1 MNRHENLAK
10 TVKNLMLKEP
20 FYGIF
25 ALSLNKEFNKDK
37 VPTAGV
43 AKMGINYK
51 LCINPEFWDG
61 LEPNVKEG
69 ILKHELMHIAFFHLY
84 LHDGYSDKELFNVA
98 TDMEINQYIDR
109 EDLPQEGIFIE
120 NYAELNLELKAGS
133 DYYYKALQKAQEE
146 YQKKGSCGCPG
157 ADELFEQM
165 DNGGQ
170 LPCEHPTWKE
180 FEGLSDADK
189 QLLKRQ
195 TVHLLKETESASKTR
210 GNIPGK
216 IAELLELLQDIPPKF
231 DWRQYLRRF
240 TGGSIIPYT
249 KKLRRKYNKRYEDN
263 PGLKIKYHKH
273 LLVAIDTS
281 GSVNKE
287 ELEEFVN
294 ELVHIHKTGGKI
306 TVAQTDAAISSIEEF
321 NPRKKEFTIHG
332 RGGTDF
338 QPIIDYYR
346 ENLKKYT
353 ALIFFTDGEAPAP
366 IDVKGKVLWV
376 VSSVSTHFDH
386 LPGQVVKLEEKETN
400 N

>member
-1 MNRHENLAK
+1 
-10 TVKNLMLKEP
+10 
-20 FYGIF
+20 
-25 ALSLNKEFNKDK
+25 
-37 VPTAGV
+37 
-43 AKMGINYK
+43 
-51 LCINPEFWDG
+51 
-61 LEPNVKEG
+61 
-69 ILKHELMHIAFFHLY
+69 MHIAFFHLY

-98 TDMEINQYIDR
+98 ADMEINQYIDR
-109 EDLPQEGIFIE
+109 EDLPKEGIFIE

-281 GSVNKE
+281 GSVNKG

-294 ELVHIHKTGGKI
+294 ELVHIQKTGGKI